1 MISIFLF
8 CLNFSLFWAQKTLF
22 DDPEFMK
29 ARDFSLECSGYY
41 VDGNIDG
48 QRDESISWVSNVIPL
63 YYIIF

>member
-8 CLNFSLFWAQKTLF
+8 CLNFSLFGAQKTLF

-29 ARDFSLECSGYY
+29 ARDFALECSGYY

-48 QRDESISWVSNVIPL
+48 QRDGSISWVSSVIPL
-63 YYIIF
+63 HHIFY